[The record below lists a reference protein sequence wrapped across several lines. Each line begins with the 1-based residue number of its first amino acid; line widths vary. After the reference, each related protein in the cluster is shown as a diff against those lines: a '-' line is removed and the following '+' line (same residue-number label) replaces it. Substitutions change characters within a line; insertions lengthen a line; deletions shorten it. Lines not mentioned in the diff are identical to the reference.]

1 MPTSTTKSG
10 DVSSLLVWYVVRR
23 RKALQAKTRRDDGSA
38 RKDKHQP
45 YMQELTLNTQEL
57 TLRKLIDPHVL
68 QKIQDGFAE
77 VTGMAALTT
86 DADGV
91 PVTEGSNFTDFCTK
105 LTRKSAIGCTRCEQC
120 DKKGGL
126 QTRNTGKAT
135 SYICHAGL
143 IDFAAPI
150 MLNGQFIGSF
160 IGGQVLTDTP
170 DEEKY
175 RKIAEELDINPD
187 DFVVALRKVKIVP
200 KEKVQ
205 TAAEFLHTIADVLS
219 SMAFTGYN
227 TTQINN
233 QLISSIDDTTHVIKN
248 VQKISEQAQKSINE
262 MGRRFEQLA
271 ELSSKCLSEVNSC
284 NDIVNVIQEN
294 ATTTHILGLN
304 ASIEAS
310 RAKEDGK
317 GFGVIARE
325 VRSLADTSKQS
336 ADVIKGRMS
345 VIRDHTQEITDN
357 TMEAKQIVEQCIN
370 DIENLKDSVSKLHD

>member
-1 MPTSTTKSG
+1 
-10 DVSSLLVWYVVRR
+10 
-23 RKALQAKTRRDDGSA
+23 
-38 RKDKHQP
+38 
-45 YMQELTLNTQEL
+45 MQELTLNTQEL

-105 LTRKSAIGCTRCEQC
+105 LTRKSAIGCARCEQC

-219 SMAFTGYN
+219 SMAFTSCN

-233 QLISSIDDTTHVIKN
+233 QLISSIDDTTRVIKN

-345 VIRDHTQEITDN
+345 IISEHTQEITDN